1 MGEGGQRLLKDVSN
15 CSHYSFHTFEPSQF
29 KAVCNTPICHSP
41 AEDSTDYYNF
51 FTMHLFVIFCFCNLG
66 ISQMHEDSND
76 ISYLTEFLEPTQSE
90 NGETLYI
97 VTQDI
102 ILDGI
107 GG

>member
-1 MGEGGQRLLKDVSN
+1 
-15 CSHYSFHTFEPSQF
+15 
-29 KAVCNTPICHSP
+29 
-41 AEDSTDYYNF
+41 
-51 FTMHLFVIFCFCNLG
+51 MHLFVIFCFCNLG